1 MILKLNSM
9 NTYGLTTASVIDAVK
24 QGFEKIGEMYKNSNG
39 EERRLII
46 KVLAALGGFV
56 TFIKYLVKL

>member
-1 MILKLNSM
+1 M